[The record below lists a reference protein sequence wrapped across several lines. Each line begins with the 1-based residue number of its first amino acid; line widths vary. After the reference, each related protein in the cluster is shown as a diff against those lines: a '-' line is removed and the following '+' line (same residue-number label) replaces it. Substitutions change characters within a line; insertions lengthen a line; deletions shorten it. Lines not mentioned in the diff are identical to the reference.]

1 MDDECPD
8 GGAVPGFDTL
18 DTCARVGADPVI
30 PGFRATL
37 SARRTSMAGVEH
49 LRHADARTD
58 PQFHFS
64 GEYQFPG
71 NYRHP
76 PLPMGRRHRFSARRR
91 AESVGLT

>member
-37 SARRTSMAGVEH
+37 SARRTSLAGVEH
-49 LRHADARTD
+49 LRPADARTD
-58 PQFHFS
+58 PQFYFS
-64 GEYQFPG
+64 GEY
-71 NYRHP
+71 
-76 PLPMGRRHRFSARRR
+76 
-91 AESVGLT
+91 